1 MVRDVKFLRVFL
13 FSIICIVYL
22 FSFSHLSV
30 FAYEA
35 FFTKEDSYA
44 TGTTIAGIDVSKM
57 EKAEAKLSVQTGL
70 ANWQNTSSFF
80 ISYKER
86 KEALPMDIFEFDLE
100 KTMDEAQNESQSSA
114 AVNVNYSKL
123 NQFLTNFVG
132 GEELSRISV
141 KNLRRDLTNTAASLN
156 SSSGTLHL
164 EAYVPKKLQQRQTVS
179 QASLKLSDEQIAD
192 LSTWLTKQKKLT
204 IKGNTQFSL
213 LENAKANDLVDFSD
227 DSLSLLG
234 SVLYEMFTNTDF
246 EILERHTSRELPKWA
261 HLGYEARILNKKL
274 DLVVFNPNY
283 LSYDVTL
290 EMKNNELHAS
300 LKGEPF
306 LYTYASEVKDP
317 QQFKPKIVVQYATSL
332 LPGTGQMIES
342 GENGQ
347 LVKVFREVRWQGQSV
362 KSILLGEDFY
372 PPVHRVELRAFP
384 ISEENLPS
392 SDDMSGSESNDSAT
406 ESDPATEDSNP
417 ANNSGETDASLEE
430 NQNTDATQNAI
441 GDQTTTSTE
450 KTDDTTDN
458 KKDDESTKSESSNSI
473 DSSEGPKE
481 SEQPVSK

>member
-1 MVRDVKFLRVFL
+1 MVRDVRFLRVFL

-44 TGTTIAGIDVSKM
+44 TGTTIAGTDVSRM
-57 EKAEAKLSVQTGL
+57 EKAEAKSSVQTGL

-80 ISYKER
+80 ISYKEK

-100 KTMDEAQNESQSSA
+100 KTMDEAQNEVQNSA

-123 NQFLTNFVG
+123 NQFLTNLVG
-132 GEELSRISV
+132 AEELSRISV

-156 SSSGTLHL
+156 SSGGTLHL
-164 EAYVPKKLQQRQTVS
+164 EAYVPKKLLQKQTVS
-179 QASLKLSDEQIAD
+179 QASLKLSDEQVAD
-192 LSTWLTKQKKLT
+192 LSTWLTKQKRLT

-234 SVLYEMFTNTDF
+234 SVLYEVFTNTDF

-261 HLGYEARILNKKL
+261 QLGYEARILNGKL

-283 LSYDVTL
+283 LPYDINL

-300 LKGEPF
+300 LEGEPF
-306 LYTYASEVKDP
+306 LYTYSSSVKDP

-332 LPGTGQMIES
+332 LPGTRQMIEL

-347 LVKVFREVRWQGQSV
+347 LVKVFREVMRQGQSI
-362 KSILLGEDFY
+362 KSVLLSEDFY
-372 PPVHRVELRAFP
+372 PPVHGVELRGFP
-384 ISEENLPS
+384 IPEENLPS
-392 SDDMSGSESNDSAT
+392 IDETANSEENDTKTEDDSSADNSDGTTNDSDDTNTSSEGEQNPETSTTDS
-406 ESDPATEDSNP
+406 ED
-417 ANNSGETDASLEE
+417 E
-430 NQNTDATQNAI
+430 
-441 GDQTTTSTE
+441 TTTPTE
-450 KTDDTTDN
+450 KADETTDN
-458 KKDDESTKSESSNSI
+458 KKDDASSKESDSSNST
-473 DSSEGPKE
+473 EAKE
-481 SEQPVSK
+481 ESDQPVSK